1 MSGSDSQIAMQG
13 RPIDIA
19 GEQLKWMKPQ
29 TEFLNQGLIGAQTG
43 EAQARIP
50 FIGAQTQV
58 ELARAN
64 QLIPAQAYEATGAG
78 QYSRAHALI
87 QPQIGYKAEQEGL
100 EAGARTTQLIP
111 AQTAAE
117 RALVP
122 LRGAQTTQHNV
133 EAENGV
139 VNLYKNYIDRTL
151 DRGALNQASE
161 SMGQGTLPPVP
172 QPSYLGAPTKPAPVS
187 QVIPPALTQPM
198 PTRIG
203 FRADDPANQS
213 ALAMIPDPALRSIM
227 YNAARAADVPVSL
240 LVAQKLQ
247 ESGTSSSAARGTSG
261 EYGVMQVMPATGA
274 SLGFSEQQLQ
284 NTQLNVLAGAKY
296 QRQLLDQHNNMLV
309 AGAAYNTGRTG
320 TAVPNYMLGT
330 PNGSPGLV
338 GYLSRIHNAAPAAGG
353 AAPGQALP
361 AVAGGLP
368 VAGGTTVGA
377 MPTAL
382 PPGIGQPLIG
392 GTPAAQ
398 AAPAAVPAA
407 PVVAPSPV
415 PTPTPAAPP
424 PTPANLIPRNSPFA
438 PGNPGV
444 VPTRGDAG
452 PDTISENAAYIPGL
466 TPFPIPK
473 SYLPQL
479 VKDRSTEGMA
489 RLEAE
494 RKKDL
499 VTTFDAQAGVDATPP
514 MDRYNAGVN
523 AIFGKGIIWGSQ
535 AAQLLNHPEMAEEIR
550 QGQLPVAERAGT
562 KALAAAV
569 TGNITQINKFIE
581 DDSKKNSENVDA
593 HLIAAKNGLQM
604 REFRDTVKGAPTGA
618 GADWR
623 LPLQQMATQF
633 TGPWTQ
639 KLSSYI
645 TGIKGEPTVVQ
656 METANKMA
664 LNGVVG
670 QEAAIP
676 GVRPGAMLTTYLA
689 KANPNT
695 NMRNIS
701 IENMLNLG
709 LVAQQ
714 MTTDF
719 GIGSNQYFKNAFD
732 NHQAEL
738 KAGHLTY
745 DRLQNF
751 EASWNSPGSDHA
763 PAVYAAS
770 AALLNGVDPTPKGAF
785 NGLTDSQKA
794 EAVRIAWRAD
804 PAAIIAG
811 HRLGQ

>member
-50 FIGAQTQV
+50 FIGAQTQ
-58 ELARAN
+58 EALAKAN

-87 QPQIGYKAEQEGL
+87 QPQIGYKAQEEGF
-100 EAGARTTQLIP
+100 EARQRGAIGIP
-111 AQTAAE
+111 AQA
-117 RALVP
+117 
-122 LRGAQTTQHNV
+122 
-133 EAENGV
+133 
-139 VNLYKNYIDRTL
+139 
-151 DRGALNQASE
+151 NQANSE
-161 SMGQGTLPPVP
+161 AAKLYQDTYAKYYQNVPDAQITDKISKGMGGPPIPLPPPPGGRQLPIGPAIV
-172 QPSYLGAPTKPAPVS
+172 APD
-187 QVIPPALTQPM
+187 I
-198 PTRIG
+198 
-203 FRADDPANQS
+203 DPAIGGLLRAITPSEASSVNTRNTDHGRRPPTFDITKGHPGEGAAGLFQW
-213 ALAMIPDPALRSIM
+213 MPDTWKE
-227 YNAARAADVPVSL
+227 AA
-240 LVAQKLQ
+240 
-247 ESGTSSSAARGTSG
+247 
-261 EYGVMQVMPATGA
+261 
-274 SLGFSEQQLQ
+274 
-284 NTQLNVLAGAKY
+284 AGAGVDPRDMSLANQQKAAAWLAP
-296 QRQLLDQHNNMLV
+296 QRYRAM
-309 AGAAYNTGRTG
+309 TGRDLASDLRQGGHEALITTVMNKTWPSLTG
-320 TAVPNYMLGT
+320 GSQEVPGVGSSFMQRLRPTVMHEIQGGKAPPDGIPGEVT
-330 PNGSPGLV
+330 RAGEANGIPV
-338 GYLSRIHNAAPAAGG
+338 
-353 AAPGQALP
+353 
-361 AVAGGLP
+361 VAGGLP
-368 VAGGTTVGA
+368 VAGETTAGA
-377 MPTAL
+377 VPTAL
-382 PPGIGQPLIG
+382 PPGVGQPLIG
-392 GTPAAQ
+392 STPAAQ
-398 AAPAAVPAA
+398 AAPTGVPAA

-415 PTPTPAAPP
+415 PTPAPAASP

-438 PGNPGV
+438 PGNTGV

-452 PDTISENAAYIPGL
+452 PDTISDNAVYIPGL

-499 VTTFDAQAGVDATPP
+499 VTTFQAQAGTDATPP

-523 AIFGKGIIWGSQ
+523 AIFGKGLIWGSQ
-535 AAQLLNHPEMAEEIR
+535 ANQLLNHPEMAEDLV
-550 QGQLPVAERAGT
+550 QGQLPVPDQAGT
-562 KALAAAV
+562 KARAAASV
-569 TGNITQINKFIE
+569 QNITQLNKFIE

-593 HLIAAKNGLQM
+593 HLVAAKNGLQM

-618 GADWR
+618 GAEAWR
-623 LPLQQMATQF
+623 LPMQQMATQF
-633 TGPWTQ
+633 SGPWAQ
-639 KLSSYI
+639 KLSSYL